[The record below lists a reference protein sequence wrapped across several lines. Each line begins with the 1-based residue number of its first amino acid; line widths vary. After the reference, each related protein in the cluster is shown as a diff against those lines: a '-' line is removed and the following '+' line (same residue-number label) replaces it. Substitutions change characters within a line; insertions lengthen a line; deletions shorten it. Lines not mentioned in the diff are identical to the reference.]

1 MKNLF
6 PIYLLM
12 IIGVLSIFVGYY
24 RFVTIGFSINVVAS
38 IFAGIMFI
46 LLGFFF
52 KSKLNL

>member
-24 RFVTIGFSINVVAS
+24 RFVTIGFSIKVVAS
-38 IFAGIMFI
+38 FFAGIMFI

>member
-1 MKNLF
+1 
-6 PIYLLM
+6 M

-24 RFVTIGFSINVVAS
+24 RFVTIGFSIKVVAS
-38 IFAGIMFI
+38 FFAGIMFI